1 MLGPTVYYKRVGT
14 VISEIL
20 KYSSLHLSFF
30 ICCCSGCTCAD
41 IKTFTASFELNR
53 AAYLRKG
60 IFMLFLVNKT
70 KQIPTLQ
77 QAFQTCFKTR
87 TTRSTHAVRTS
98 VSGTPQQV
106 AVRSL
111 SKHINLNQYSVA
123 NVQ

>member
-30 ICCCSGCTCAD
+30 ICCCFCCTCAG

-53 AAYLRKG
+53 VAYLRKG
-60 IFMLFLVNKT
+60 TFKLFLVNKT
-70 KQIPTLQ
+70 KQIPTFQ

-87 TTRSTHAVRTS
+87 TTRSTHG
-98 VSGTPQQV
+98 VSATPQQV

-111 SKHINLNQYSVA
+111 SEHINLNQYSVA